1 MKSQYII
8 IALLAVIVGLS
19 ATIGI
24 IALDSDIFDDDKITP
39 GTVTGDIDHIT
50 EIQIQALIQT
60 HKIQSDLLEGV
71 EEAFAYIILDDENEK
86 NEFYHKMG
94 DFENRVDKYIL
105 FDIEFDDDDIEE
117 RETLDAISKAHTN
130 LMTSADIMFES
141 FESGDLDMDTV
152 LAFEENID
160 KIVPLIDELI
170 EDEIEDI
177 TEHLHE
183 IAEKINDS
191 SDDIDLD

>member
-24 IALDSDIFDDDKITP
+24 LALDSDILDDDKITAD
-39 GTVTGDIDHIT
+39 TVAGDINHT
-50 EIQIQALIQT
+50 EIQIYALIQT
-60 HKIQSDLLEGV
+60 QKIQSDLLEGV

-94 DFENRVDKYIL
+94 DFENRVNSYIL
-105 FDIEFDDDDIEE
+105 FDSKFDDDDVEE
-117 RETLDAISKAHTN
+117 RETLDAISKAQTN
-130 LMTSADIMFES
+130 LVASADIMFES
-141 FESGDLDMDTV
+141 FESGDLDMNTV

-160 KIVPLIDELI
+160 EIVPLIDELI

-177 TEHLHE
+177 TEHVE
-183 IAEKINDS
+183 DIAKKVNDS
-191 SDDIDLD
+191 SDDD

>member
-1 MKSQYII
+1 MKNQYII
-8 IALLAVIVGLS
+8 IALSVVLVGLS

-24 IALDSDIFDDDKITP
+24 IVLDYDILDDDKIKP
-39 GTVTGDIDHIT
+39 GTIAGDINHIT

-94 DFENRVDKYIL
+94 DFENRIDKYVF

-117 RETLDAISKAHTN
+117 HETLDAISKAHTN
-130 LMTSADIMFES
+130 LVASADIMFES

-160 KIVPLIDELI
+160 EIVPLIDELI
-170 EDEIEDI
+170 EEEIEDI
-177 TEHLHE
+177 TEHLEE
-183 IAEKINDS
+183 IAEKINES
-191 SDDIDLD
+191 SDDD

>member
-1 MKSQYII
+1 MKNQYII
-8 IALLAVIVGLS
+8 IALSVVLVGLS

-24 IALDSDIFDDDKITP
+24 IVLDYDILDDDKIKP
-39 GTVTGDIDHIT
+39 GTIAGDINHIT

-94 DFENRVDKYIL
+94 DFENRIDKYVF

-117 RETLDAISKAHTN
+117 HETLDAISKAHTN
-130 LMTSADIMFES
+130 LVASADIMFES
-141 FESGDLDMDTV
+141 FESGDLDLDTV

-160 KIVPLIDELI
+160 EIVPLIDELI
-170 EDEIEDI
+170 EEEIEDI
-177 TEHLHE
+177 TEHLEE
-183 IAEKINDS
+183 IAEKINES
-191 SDDIDLD
+191 SDDD

>member
-24 IALDSDIFDDDKITP
+24 IALDSDILDDDKIKP
-39 GTVTGDIDHIT
+39 GTIAGDINHIT

-94 DFENRVDKYIL
+94 DFKNRIDKYIF

-130 LMTSADIMFES
+130 LVASADIMFES
-141 FESGDLDMDTV
+141 FESGDLDLDTV

-160 KIVPLIDELI
+160 EIVPLIDELI
-170 EDEIEDI
+170 EEEIEDI
-177 TEHLHE
+177 TEHVQE

-191 SDDIDLD
+191 SDDD

>member
-24 IALDSDIFDDDKITP
+24 LALDSDILDDDKITAD
-39 GTVTGDIDHIT
+39 TVAGDINHT
-50 EIQIQALIQT
+50 EIQIYALIQT
-60 HKIQSDLLEGV
+60 QKIQSDLLEGV

-94 DFENRVDKYIL
+94 DFENRVNSYIL
-105 FDIEFDDDDIEE
+105 FDSKFDDDDVEE
-117 RETLDAISKAHTN
+117 RETLDAISKAQTN
-130 LMTSADIMFES
+130 LVASADIMFES
-141 FESGDLDMDTV
+141 FESGDLDMNTV

-177 TEHLHE
+177 TKHVED
-183 IAEKINDS
+183 IAEKVNDS
-191 SDDIDLD
+191 SDDD

>member
-39 GTVTGDIDHIT
+39 STIAGDIDHIT

-94 DFENRVDKYIL
+94 DFENRVNSYIL
-105 FDIEFDDDDIEE
+105 FDSKFDDDDVEE
-117 RETLDAISKAHTN
+117 RETLDAISKAQTN

-160 KIVPLIDELI
+160 EIVPLIDELI
-170 EDEIEDI
+170 EEEIEDI
-177 TEHLHE
+177 TEHVE
-183 IAEKINDS
+183 DIAEKINDS

>member
-8 IALLAVIVGLS
+8 IALSAVIIGLS

-24 IALDSDIFDDDKITP
+24 IALDSDILDDDKIKP
-39 GTVTGDIDHIT
+39 GTIAGDINHIT

-94 DFENRVDKYIL
+94 DFKNRIDKYIF

-130 LMTSADIMFES
+130 LVASADIMFES

-160 KIVPLIDELI
+160 EIVPLIDELI
-170 EDEIEDI
+170 EEEIEDI
-177 TEHLHE
+177 SEHVQE
-183 IAEKINDS
+183 IAEKINES
-191 SDDIDLD
+191 SDDDD

>member
-8 IALLAVIVGLS
+8 ITLLAVIVGLS

-24 IALDSDIFDDDKITP
+24 IALDSDILDDDKIIP
-39 GTVTGDIDHIT
+39 DTVAGDISHT
-50 EIQIQALIQT
+50 EIQIYALIQT
-60 HKIQSDLLEGV
+60 QKIQSDLLEGV

-94 DFENRVDKYIL
+94 DFENRVNSYIL
-105 FDIEFDDDDIEE
+105 FDSQFDDDDVEE
-117 RETLDAISKAHTN
+117 RETLDAISKAQTN
-130 LMTSADIMFES
+130 LVASADIMFES
-141 FESGDLDMDTV
+141 FESGDLDMNTV

-170 EDEIEDI
+170 EDEIKDI
-177 TEHLHE
+177 TEHVE
-183 IAEKINDS
+183 DIAEKVNGS
-191 SDDIDLD
+191 SDDDDD

>member
-24 IALDSDIFDDDKITP
+24 LALDSDILDDDKITAD
-39 GTVTGDIDHIT
+39 TVAGDINHT
-50 EIQIQALIQT
+50 EIQIYALIQT
-60 HKIQSDLLEGV
+60 QKIQSDLLEGV

-94 DFENRVDKYIL
+94 DFENRVNSYIL
-105 FDIEFDDDDIEE
+105 FDSKFDDDDVEE
-117 RETLDAISKAHTN
+117 RETLDAISKAQTN
-130 LMTSADIMFES
+130 LVASADIMFES
-141 FESGDLDMDTV
+141 FESGDLDMNTV

-160 KIVPLIDELI
+160 VIVPLIDELI

-177 TEHLHE
+177 TEHVE
-183 IAEKINDS
+183 DIAEKVNDS
-191 SDDIDLD
+191 SDDD

>member
-1 MKSQYII
+1 VKSQYII

-19 ATIGI
+19 ATIGV
-24 IALDSDIFDDDKITP
+24 IAFDSDIIDDDKIKP
-39 GTVTGDIDHIT
+39 STVAGDVGHT
-50 EIQIQALIQT
+50 EIQIHALIQT

-94 DFENRVDKYIL
+94 DFENHVDTYIF
-105 FDIEFDDDDIEE
+105 FDIEFDDDDVEE
-117 RETLDAISKAHTN
+117 RETLDAISKAQTN

-141 FESGDLDMDTV
+141 FESGDLDMATV

-160 KIVPLIDELI
+160 EIVPLIDELI
-170 EDEIEDI
+170 EEEIEDI
-177 TEHLHE
+177 TEHLYE
-183 IAEKINDS
+183 IAEKI
-191 SDDIDLD
+191 DDDD

>member
-1 MKSQYII
+1 MRNQYII
-8 IALLAVIVGLS
+8 IALLAVILGLS

-24 IALDSDIFDDDKITP
+24 IVLDSDIFDDDKIKP
-39 GTVTGDIDHIT
+39 GTITGDIDHIT

-170 EDEIEDI
+170 EEEIEDI
-177 TEHLHE
+177 TEHLDE

-191 SDDIDLD
+191 SDDD